1 MATAKFGD
9 DAMAHELMEL
19 ALTQTQEFYS
29 DTGPTGLEDVR
40 KTLSRY
46 YQNAIRRESRR
57 QYKLC
62 LWGLANNLEVRLPP
76 AASSSESVEAK
87 VDIDAVLDRTA
98 REVRYA
104 LLMRFGAR
112 ARWKD
117 VADELAQSP
126 DSVRIRCQRELKRLR
141 TMLNI
146 GEQKVSS
153 EDSEDVEEVE

>member
-29 DTGPTGLEDVR
+29 D
-40 KTLSRY
+40 
-46 YQNAIRRESRR
+46 IRRESRR

-98 REVRYA
+98 PEVRYA